1 MIVINNTDYH
11 KIQGTKTQVN
21 LARAF
26 AGECQAYVRYE
37 QMVSRAQADGLEEL
51 SNVFHELA
59 KNESAHAKVWFATL
73 TDNLTKKLD
82 NIEIQAGFPFKGGS
96 LIDLVQYA
104 VGDESEEAERMY
116 PEFARI
122 AKEEGLPAIATR
134 FTMVG
139 EVESCHAKRLNQ
151 VFELLRTG
159 SLYRKEKQTMFKCAH
174 CGHEAPGLEPWK
186 VCPICGHPQGFVM
199 VNV

>member
-1 MIVINNTDYH
+1 MTQINNTDYH
-11 KIQGTKTQVN
+11 KIQGTRTQVN

-37 QMVSRAQADGLEEL
+37 QMVSRAQADGLAEL

-73 TDNLTKKLD
+73 TDNLTKKID

-96 LIDLVQYA
+96 LLDLVKYA
-104 VGDESEEAERMY
+104 SGDEAEEAERLY

-122 AKEEGLPAIATR
+122 AREENLPGIAAR
-134 FTMVG
+134 FTMVAQ
-139 EVESCHAKRLNQ
+139 VENCHSKRLMQ
-151 VFELLRTG
+151 IYDLLSSGT
-159 SLYRKEKQTMFKCAH
+159 LYRKEKETVFKCAH
-174 CGHEAPGLEPWK
+174 CGHEASGKEPWK
-186 VCPICGHPQGFVM
+186 VCPICGHSQGFVM